1 MENKIEA
8 KNLDLYYG
16 EKHALKNVSLNIK
29 TNKITAFIGP
39 SGCGKST
46 FLKTLNRMNDYV
58 KGIKITGDVK
68 LDGEDIYDSRVD
80 TTVLRKKVGMVFQQP
95 NPFPMSIYDNVA
107 YGPRIHGIKNKKELD
122 KIVKESLE
130 AAALYE
136 EVKDR
141 LNTSALG
148 LSGGQQQRLCIARAL
163 AVQPEVILLDEPTS
177 GLDPLMQNK
186 FVELIKRAKAEGK
199 TVLMSSHIF
208 EEIENTCDRVV
219 MIKDGKIVASKEMA
233 LLKKDRH
240 KCYEISFNNLEDAI
254 SFNQLFPNGK
264 LKDKTVTL
272 IMQGQIN
279 DILKSLTQ
287 YSIDDI
293 SIRAQSLEELF
304 LHYYGGGN

>member
-1 MENKIEA
+1 MSVIEIDGLT
-8 KNLDLYYG
+8 KDYGNQKGLFDVSFTIEKGEILGFLGPNGSGKTTLIRHLMGFIKPDQGSVSVMNLDCFAQSPKIQEMVGYLPG
-16 EKHALKNVSLNIK
+16 EIAFMDEMRGIDFIK
-29 TNKITAFIGP
+29 FIAEMKKIKDLTRA
-39 SGCGKST
+39 
-46 FLKTLNRMNDYV
+46 
-58 KGIKITGDVK
+58 
-68 LDGEDIYDSRVD
+68 
-80 TTVLRKKVGMVFQQP
+80 
-95 NPFPMSIYDNVA
+95 
-107 YGPRIHGIKNKKELD
+107 KELIEFLELD
-122 KIVKESLE
+122 PTNRIKRMSKGMKQKI
-130 AAALYE
+130 
-136 EVKDR
+136 
-141 LNTSALG
+141 G
-148 LSGGQQQRLCIARAL
+148 LVIAFM
-163 AVQPEVILLDEPTS
+163 QDCPILILDEPTS

>member
-1 MENKIEA
+1 MGFIKPDQGSVSIT
-8 KNLDLYYG
+8 NLDCFAQSPKIQEMVGYLPG
-16 EKHALKNVSLNIK
+16 EIAFMDEMRGIDFIK
-29 TNKITAFIGP
+29 FIAEMKKIKDLTRAKELIDFLELDPTNKIKRMSKGMKQKIGLVIAFMQDCP
-39 SGCGKST
+39 
-46 FLKTLNRMNDYV
+46 
-58 KGIKITGDVK
+58 
-68 LDGEDIYDSRVD
+68 
-80 TTVLRKKVGMVFQQP
+80 
-95 NPFPMSIYDNVA
+95 
-107 YGPRIHGIKNKKELD
+107 
-122 KIVKESLE
+122 
-130 AAALYE
+130 
-136 EVKDR
+136 
-141 LNTSALG
+141 
-148 LSGGQQQRLCIARAL
+148 
-163 AVQPEVILLDEPTS
+163 ILILDEPTS